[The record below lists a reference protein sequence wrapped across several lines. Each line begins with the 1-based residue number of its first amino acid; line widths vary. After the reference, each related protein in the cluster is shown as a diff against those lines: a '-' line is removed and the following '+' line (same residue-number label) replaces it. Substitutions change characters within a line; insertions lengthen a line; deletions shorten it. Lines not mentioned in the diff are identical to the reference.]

1 MKIHHL
7 QTASFCPFGGPLV
20 HDRGFSGG
28 HAHLLCHSLLVETND
43 GLVLIDTGFGTE
55 DLQNPQERLGLPFV
69 TLMNVR
75 FDPTLTALQQ
85 IEALGYKASDV
96 RHVIPTH
103 LDLDHAGGMPDFP
116 KARVHI
122 YEDEYLAAMEPASLN
137 EKQRYRPV
145 HWRHAPDWQTY
156 ALEGESWFGF
166 PAVRPLLGAGKDEIL
181 LIPVTGHTRG
191 HTAIAVRSEG
201 KWLLHCGDAYFH
213 KGQLDLAHEHC
224 PIGLEVFQRLMAVD
238 NAARVENV
246 ARLRQLKFDHGHE
259 IELFSAHDKDEF
271 ERLAHKAAV

>member
-7 QTASFCPFGGPLV
+7 QTASFCPLGGPLV
-20 HDRGFSGG
+20 HDRGLSGG

-69 TLMNVR
+69 TLMNVK
-75 FDPTLTALQQ
+75 FDPALTALRQV
-85 IEALGYKASDV
+85 ESLGFKASDV

-116 KARVHI
+116 KAKVHI
-122 YEDEYLAAMEPASLN
+122 YEDEYLAAMEPATLN
-137 EKQRYRPV
+137 EKQRYRSV
-145 HWRHAPDWQTY
+145 HWRHTPDWQTY
-156 ALEGESWFGF
+156 SLEGESWYDF

-191 HTAIAVRSEG
+191 HTAIAVRAEG
-201 KWLLHCGDAYFH
+201 GWLLHCGDAYFH
-213 KGQLDLAHEHC
+213 KGQMDLAHAHC

-238 NAARVENV
+238 NSARVENV
-246 ARLRQLKFDHGHE
+246 ARLRQLKHDHGHE
-259 IELFSAHDKDEF
+259 VELFSAHDKDEF
-271 ERLAHKAAV
+271 ERLARKTAV